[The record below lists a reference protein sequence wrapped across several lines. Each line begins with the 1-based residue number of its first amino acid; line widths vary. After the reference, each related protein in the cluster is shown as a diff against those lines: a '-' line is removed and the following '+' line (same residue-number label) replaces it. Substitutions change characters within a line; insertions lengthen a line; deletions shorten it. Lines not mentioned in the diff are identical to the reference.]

1 MNIKPRNIPKF
12 QGGSNIWYSGLIDY
26 DPTKYQISYDT
37 SRLVNGDMSDNIFSP
52 WKSNISGYDIGRY
65 QPTNHGAFGKDKE
78 HYNYTLGVEGQD
90 YYKKFGEDLL
100 DSNGNFTPTG
110 EAWAKAVDAL
120 LPEGSNASFYDPK
133 TKQLRT
139 KWTTQYRDAHGR
151 SAQTFTNLKDYV
163 NHVRNDQLL
172 GARHNLFLKEGKRY
186 FYMDNQGQK
195 HWVDPSVIDKYN
207 ISKDPADQGW
217 DEKTRTYWNDYEL
230 TGLKNPSENN
240 SSNETSGGS
249 ITESQ
254 KTDPPSIWERLGQ
267 GFKKVAPDLIDSLRL
282 AGNMYNNE
290 REFNEVNASINP
302 NLQQSYHTYRQIV
315 GDEATKQ
322 AYYRRAAQGQTKAA
336 QPFTSDADRQIA
348 YMNEAKR
355 IGDELRA
362 QGDLADN
369 QEIRRTSD
377 ESNQHQWANKQRD
390 VEVANSNFTEL
401 LKAAAARHQLKAQ
414 KYSADWTNL
423 EQFLIGKQAK
433 LEQEKAKQKSI
444 QDQIDLLTMQDGIYD
459 DSDYKAAYNNLK
471 ALEEKYKT
479 KEGYID
485 WDNLEIQK
493 AQRALQKAKNK
504 YLINY
509 YRTKSAKSGT
519 KLEYKDNTDKYLY
532 RTSRDIVEHF
542 RKMSKMTDDSRIKTL
557 PKSIKLTSHP
567 KKRKY
572 QLGGV
577 APFTIYRPLGV
588 GGETAISSQTS
599 SSGSTSSDKK
609 SDKEKDKLDMIKE
622 LFKQVQGLPV
632 DVSRVYQDIMNTLNR
647 AKAYGTELSTD
658 DLASMY
664 LSSMNKM
671 AQLKYS
677 AEAFEKAKAQAT
689 SNEALNEIAVTTDG
703 KLVLQNLENGDIKF
717 GTIQDWKD
725 SKGKLNPLTND
736 QLLDQRA
743 KNPDMIFNDRILGI
757 VNNGVGMN
765 KISAQ
770 IKSMAASLGS
780 SGKKI
785 EGISEVESH
794 KIKQG
799 LQILAGTDDTP
810 DGFYKVTNNSKSSI
824 ENVKAALNYIY
835 KMLPNNYRTILELHS
850 GGKGQEL
857 IANFLTSQVDSYVE
871 QSISPLT
878 GQASDK
884 EVDSDKNMLPSVAFF
899 NGLGEKDSFIIQDK
913 TNDGLKIN
921 VVSTPITSKGYNTGS
936 ITFNKLESS
945 DFGGQLL
952 MNQAT
957 MGDSLISST
966 GRNNIIIDGRIYQTE
981 LPIDQEA
988 KRTTGIIKPD
998 LRFLKKIEAAD
1009 AKLKQMGIDKSD
1021 PKNVV
1026 TINKVYQENKLP
1038 ILYTI
1043 SNNKPTITSEYAR
1056 FAIVNGIGTED
1067 AFGDNPEFND
1077 AIQEI
1082 SSDKERQQFEAM
1094 MQQQGNTKYKLNNG
1108 YGIGPIS
1115 WGETKL
1121 YKGTIY
1127 IPMVTS
1133 NISALAGTGFRAKG
1147 EEYNQIEARQQAAN
1161 SAREMGFNPAGDASN
1176 LQ

>member
-1 MNIKPRNIPKF
+1 MNIRPRSIPKF
-12 QGGSNIWYSGLIDY
+12 QGGNNIWYQGLIDY

-37 SRLVNGDMSDNIFSP
+37 SRLVNGDMSDNVFSP

-65 QPTNHGAFGKDKE
+65 QPTNHGAFGKGKE

-90 YYKKFGEDLL
+90 YYKKFGENLL

-110 EAWAKAVDAL
+110 EAWARAVDAL
-120 LPEGSNASFYDPK
+120 LPAGSNASFYDPK

-172 GARHNLFLKEGKRY
+172 GARHNVFSNKGKRY
-186 FYMDNQGQK
+186 FYIDNQGQK

-207 ISKDPADQGW
+207 VSKDPSEQGW
-217 DEKTRTYWNDYEL
+217 EGTTYWDDYEL
-230 TGLKNPSENN
+230 TGLKDPSKTPGTD
-240 SSNETSGGS
+240 SSKTGGS

-267 GFKKVAPDLIDSLRL
+267 GFKKVAPDLIDALRL

-290 REFNEVNASINP
+290 RVFNEVNASINP

-322 AYYRRAAQGQTKAA
+322 AYYRRAAQGQTKAT

-423 EQFLIGKQAK
+423 EQFLMGKQAK

-444 QDQIDLLTMQDGIYD
+444 QDQIDLLTMQDGIYE
-459 DSDYKAAYNNLK
+459 DSDYKTAYNNLK

-479 KEGYID
+479 EEGYTD
-485 WDNLEIQK
+485 WNNLEIQK

-542 RKMSKMTDDSRIKTL
+542 RKMSKMTDDSRIRTL
-557 PKSIKLTSHP
+557 PKSKKLTSHP
-567 KKRKY
+567 KPKKM

-588 GGETAISSQTS
+588 GGETAVSSQTS
-599 SSGSTSSDKK
+599 SSGGTSSDKK

-689 SNEALNEIAVTTDG
+689 SNEALNEIAVTVDG

-743 KNPDMIFNDRILGI
+743 KNPDMTFNDRILGI

-780 SGKKI
+780 SGEKI

-799 LQILAGTDDTP
+799 LQILAGTDGTP

-857 IANFLTSQVDSYVE
+857 IANFLASQVNSYVE

-878 GQASDK
+878 GKASDK
-884 EVDSDKNMLPSVAFF
+884 NANGKSNGTGGTDTPASVQFLLGNGYQETVEFNIGNSQSVKALGRFGILQDKDKN
-899 NGLGEKDSFIIQDK
+899 NLGQGSNFQEVSKSQFGPILDLDK
-913 TNDGLKIN
+913 AT
-921 VVSTPITSKGYNTGS
+921 
-936 ITFNKLESS
+936 
-945 DFGGQLL
+945 FGGTRLVSSGYSHIILNNSDCIGVDLPVKKDLSGNYVPDFQQLSVIEKAEEKIHNNKITNPQQI
-952 MNQAT
+952 NQIYREL
-957 MGDSLISST
+957 GLPDKFDSN
-966 GRNNIIIDGRIYQTE
+966 GNIIPQNYRRFAGIQVILDSKALKGG
-981 LPIDQEA
+981 LPINTNEVTEA
-988 KRTTGIIKPD
+988 DDEERELFIEEMKKSGNKDYDLSDGI
-998 LRFLKKIEAAD
+998 LW
-1009 AKLKQMGIDKSD
+1009 S
-1021 PKNVV
+1021 
-1026 TINKVYQENKLP
+1026 
-1038 ILYTI
+1038 
-1043 SNNKPTITSEYAR
+1043 
-1056 FAIVNGIGTED
+1056 
-1067 AFGDNPEFND
+1067 
-1077 AIQEI
+1077 
-1082 SSDKERQQFEAM
+1082 
-1094 MQQQGNTKYKLNNG
+1094 
-1108 YGIGPIS
+1108 S
-1115 WGETKL
+1115 WGRDKL
-1121 YKGTIY
+1121 YKGTIFVPVREDIVAGY
-1127 IPMVTS
+1127 TS
-1133 NISALAGTGFRAKG
+1133 GGYPLDTDIQNNA
-1147 EEYNQIEARQQAAN
+1147 NQVAIMQYAPKTQQYQKTPPL
-1161 SAREMGFNPAGDASN
+1161 SS
-1176 LQ
+1176 LK